1 MGYMLF
7 EGRNRVRYGY
17 SRYGY
22 TRGGGKTWHG
32 GLDIEGLDSKVIRMP
47 WYKGYKEI
55 TGTVTRSRIVT
66 NKVDKTW
73 EWGYYV
79 CVQLD
84 AAQTPDAVNFLYFC
98 HNARNLVQVGQKV
111 RSGDALAIMGNTGN
125 AALADPPFDHC
136 HMEARATATGKGL
149 DPTAYAGIPNEAGTY
164 GESISSGTG
173 DETAEIK
180 IPGIDVSH
188 HQKAMDWNAV
198 KSSGKVQFAMLRA
211 GFGRYDDQVDKQFE
225 LNYAECKRLGIP
237 VGAYWYSYATTVD
250 EARTEMELFLR
261 TIQGKSFEYPV
272 CFDQEYEQSILAL
285 TNAQRTSIVKTAL
298 EMLEEA
304 GYYAALYCSRDW
316 INTKL
321 DAAELEA
328 YDLWVADY
336 TDAETSPT
344 ALPYGMRQVSSHN
357 SFGVPGVPADAVA
370 GLDCDYAYKDYPA
383 IIKGAGLNGW
393 GKDTLEYQRISLD
406 EIEVPVSVA
415 MEFFAAAQKH
425 GLDNDVAYHAK
436 DATQRI
442 SIDPTVLTTEAAMD
456 FYQVARKYGLDND
469 VAYHATYIDTK

>member
-17 SRYGY
+17 SRFGY
-22 TRGGGKTWHG
+22 TRGGGSTWHG

-66 NKVDKTW
+66 NKADKTW

-84 AAQTPDAVNFLYFC
+84 AKQTPDSVNFLYFC
-98 HNARNLVQVGQKV
+98 HNALNLVQVGQKV
-111 RSGDALAIMGNTGN
+111 KSGDALAIMGATGN

-136 HMEARATATGKGL
+136 HLEARATATGKGI
-149 DPTAYAGIPNEAGTY
+149 DPTAYAGVPNEAGTY
-164 GESISSGTG
+164 GESISSDSGSDTE
-173 DETAEIK
+173 DVK

-188 HQKAMDWNAV
+188 HQQAMDWDAV

-225 LNYAECKRLGIP
+225 RNYAECKRLGIP

-250 EARTEMELFLR
+250 EVRAEMELFLR
-261 TIQGKSFEYPV
+261 TIQGKQIECPV

-285 TNAQRTSIVKTAL
+285 TNAQRTAIVKTAL

-344 ALPYGMRQVSSHN
+344 ALPYGMRQVSSDN
-357 SFGVPGVPADAVA
+357 SFGVPVDAVA

-383 IIKGAGLNGW
+383 IIKVAGLNGW
-393 GKDTLEYQRISLD
+393 NKETSEEHQEISLD

-415 MEFFAAAQKH
+415 MEFYAVAKKY
-425 GLDNDVAYHAK
+425 GLDNDVAYHAENV
-436 DATQRI
+436 TQRI

-456 FYQVARKYGLDND
+456 FYNVAHKYALDND